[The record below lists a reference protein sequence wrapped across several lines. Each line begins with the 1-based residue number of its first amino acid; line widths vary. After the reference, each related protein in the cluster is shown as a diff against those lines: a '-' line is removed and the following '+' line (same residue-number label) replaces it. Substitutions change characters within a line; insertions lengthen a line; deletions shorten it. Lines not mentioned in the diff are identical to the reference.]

1 MENTEQYT
9 KLLTEIIKKQAV
21 ILGPDISLLKARSI
35 GGLKVS
41 DDCTVTNIEGD
52 PKEIIQKLVNTY
64 VELSGLI
71 VKSALSSIFDK
82 YPGVNKI
89 E

>member
-1 MENTEQYT
+1 MEDKGQYL

-35 GGLKVS
+35 PGLKVG
-41 DDCTVTNIEGD
+41 DDCSVIDIVGD
-52 PKEIIQKLVNTY
+52 PKEIIQRLINTY
-64 VELSGLI
+64 VELSGQI
-71 VKSALSSIFDK
+71 VKSALGSIFEK
-82 YPGVNKI
+82 YPGINKV